1 MFKHISIEQ
10 FTQLQAEKH
19 VNIADTRDV
28 QSFAAGHIKG
38 AKHLDNNSVTQF
50 VSDTDFK
57 EAVVVCCYHGNS
69 SQGAAQYL
77 FEQGFIEVYSLDGGF
92 ELFKVSQPNNIS
104 QSE

>member
-19 VNIADTRDV
+19 VHIADTRDV
-28 QSFAAGHIKG
+28 QSYSAGHITG
-38 AKHLDNNSVTQF
+38 ATHLDNNSVAQF
-50 VSDTDFK
+50 VADTNFK

-92 ELFKVSQPNNIS
+92 ELFKVSLPDGVS
-104 QSE
+104 QG